1 MRCQVVETLYTLIG
15 AAVEGKG
22 RDAAQV
28 LGALAGKIATFEVIT
43 KDPRLADLKSDVG
56 GRITKALSTKERF
69 NRWGRHYLRAL
80 TRAHQIQQCTNFMD
94 PGLQKYGGML
104 FHIQREMGGTIFV
117 SLPPPTPTMHRVD
130 VPAYSSFSAPASAP
144 VQRPPSPVQMDAYYG
159 GGGGGCL
166 GGSSLV
172 TVVNGEGVELDEPK
186 AVSELRAGDKVRVSD
201 GGAAKVRCLIR
212 LQRDPSRLMRAFP
225 NSSLTITPGHPILY
239 KKQWILP
246 RSLPSS
252 EAQWVKCVDGFVY
265 SVVLDR
271 SHVLRVGHQQ
281 GEHSISCIT
290 WGHGMKESPLS
301 HPFFGS
307 QRVIEALEQQPGWK
321 DGYISNLQF
330 VRRGGE
336 VVGFV

>member
-1 MRCQVVETLYTLIG
+1 M
-15 AAVEGKG
+15 EGKG
-22 RDAAQV
+22 RDAAQILV
-28 LGALAGKIATFEVIT
+28 ALAGKIAAFEVMT
-43 KDPRLADLKSDVG
+43 KDPRLTALEADVR

-69 NRWGRHYLRAL
+69 GRWGSHFLRAL

-104 FHIQREMGGTIFV
+104 FHIQREIGGAIFV
-117 SLPPPTPTMHRVD
+117 SLPPP
-130 VPAYSSFSAPASAP
+130 AP
-144 VQRPPSPVQMDAYYG
+144 VPSPAPRPPSPVQMQAYYG
-159 GGGGGCL
+159 GNQGGCL

-172 TVVNGEGVELDEPK
+172 TVVNGGVELDEPRV
-186 AVSELRAGDKVRVSD
+186 VSELRAGDKVRVSD
-201 GGAAKVRCLIR
+201 GGVAKVRCLIR

-225 NSSLTITPGHPILY
+225 NAPLTITPGHPILY
-239 KKQWILP
+239 KKQWVLP

-265 SVVLDR
+265 SIVLDQ
-271 SHVLRVGHQQ
+271 SHMLRVGQ

-290 WGHGMKESPLS
+290 WGHNMKQSPLS

-330 VRRGGE
+330 VRQDAV